1 MTYVTQEWTTEMPNY
16 IGQQDTSSERTL
28 LHLQDDRVNFSLLND
43 FTAVLPPLLDSNPE
57 MAIPY
62 LIVVVLAI
70 VAGTSGNLII
80 LGTLLRDKVLRAGG
94 NRFLI
99 NMAFSDLCVTMIAD
113 PMCILGKFPSR
124 VFAKYLY
131 ELIAL

>member
-99 NMAFSDLCVTMIAD
+99 NMAFSDPLV
-113 PMCILGKFPSR
+113 
-124 VFAKYLY
+124 
-131 ELIAL
+131 